1 MATRQAGGPGLGQ
14 GQRRPTPPR
23 HRRGPGDVLT
33 GIGALVALA
42 ALLIGVPYALLTLFG
57 SPVPS
62 HVPGMSDLTQRIG
75 PSALLAILVVLVWLA
90 WLQLAAC
97 VVVEVYAGV
106 RGVGVPARVPL
117 AGGTQSLV
125 HRLVVAALLLF
136 TATSAIMP
144 AFSGRELAA
153 KPQVTTQTEQYHRL
167 PVTAVPDRPA
177 APATTNATPDREV
190 TETLAGTPVEKAAT
204 TKIYR
209 VNPPEGRHHESLW
222 EIAEKCLGQG
232 RRYNEIF
239 DLNKDHVQPDG
250 SRLHTAGLIR
260 PGWILEMP
268 ADAKGAQVVPV
279 HQLHDYFRHGHPVP
293 HEQPK
298 PDVPKPPAKT
308 PPPSTNPAPAPS
320 QSPSKPAPAPS
331 QTPTQPAPAPSQ
343 SAPAPSH
350 SAPAPVPAPSKP
362 TPSKPAPA
370 PSQHTPAPTRPVP
383 APSHQTPGQPA
394 PAPSHQLPSHQPAP
408 APAPSHSESAPAKV
422 PPAHQQ
428 TPTEAPGKLS
438 PSGEGTADGHHSP
451 KAGAN
456 VQDEGRHENGVPT
469 SRNVSWPQGVAAASL
484 LAAGLL
490 SALGRRRRTQM
501 WHRAFGQMIV
511 RPEGEAAVAEQAL
524 RVGADDQGTRLLD
537 LGLRMLSRALAA
549 ADRALP
555 TVYAVHLGSES
566 MDLWIAPAD
575 PEPPAPWHA
584 FDGGQVWRLRAADVS
599 EDGLADVLAPY
610 PGLVSLG
617 TNETGRILVDL
628 EAAHGL
634 IAIRGDDAN
643 RRAALAALAL
653 ELATNRWSDHMRI
666 TLVGFGQELAEG
678 LADVAPDRV
687 RAVPT
692 LVEALPEL
700 EARSAEVRQA
710 LAASGVGSVL
720 TGRAKGV
727 FGEAWMPHYLI
738 MSDAPTEQE
747 ADRLVALA
755 RTGTRMAAGYLVAG
769 DVQGATWTWDVD
781 AAGRLQAGV
790 LGFEVDAQLVPE
802 EQYRGVFEL
811 FRTASDLRSVPMP
824 EPTAEDAAE
833 PPLEGRS
840 AVDIRLLGRIEVDA
854 PGPMDD
860 ERRDLCT
867 EVLVYLA
874 THPNG
879 VHPTV
884 LGGAVWP
891 RGVSQAVRDASIARV
906 SDWVGRDARGR
917 PNLYHDDSGRIRLGS
932 EVRVDWSVFR
942 WLIWRSAA
950 EPSSETA
957 YMSYALD
964 LVRGPLLADRP
975 RGRYGWL
982 ATEPLEFEAGARI
995 VDVAHR
1001 LTVLRLD
1008 GGDVRGALGA
1018 SRAGLRHAPRDEGL
1032 WRDLLRATKASGDDE
1047 AVRAVVDELHAH
1059 AGYDP
1064 LQPETEAL
1072 LEELVPHWRPVPT
1085 R

>member
-1 MATRQAGGPGLGQ
+1 
-14 GQRRPTPPR
+14 
-23 HRRGPGDVLT
+23 
-33 GIGALVALA
+33 
-42 ALLIGVPYALLTLFG
+42 
-57 SPVPS
+57 
-62 HVPGMSDLTQRIG
+62 
-75 PSALLAILVVLVWLA
+75 
-90 WLQLAAC
+90 
-97 VVVEVYAGV
+97 
-106 RGVGVPARVPL
+106 
-117 AGGTQSLV
+117 
-125 HRLVVAALLLF
+125 
-136 TATSAIMP
+136 
-144 AFSGRELAA
+144 
-153 KPQVTTQTEQYHRL
+153 
-167 PVTAVPDRPA
+167 
-177 APATTNATPDREV
+177 
-190 TETLAGTPVEKAAT
+190 
-204 TKIYR
+204 
-209 VNPPEGRHHESLW
+209 
-222 EIAEKCLGQG
+222 
-232 RRYNEIF
+232 
-239 DLNKDHVQPDG
+239 
-250 SRLHTAGLIR
+250 
-260 PGWILEMP
+260 MP
-268 ADAKGAQVVPV
+268 ADAKGAQVIPA

-293 HEQPK
+293 HEKPK
-298 PDVPKPPAKT
+298 PETPKPPAKNAPTPPASHPTPPASHPTPPASHPT
-308 PPPSTNPAPAPS
+308 PPPVHQSPPPAHQTPPPAHQSPPPAHQSPPATHPAPSQPAPAPGSHAPTHPAPAPS
-320 QSPSKPAPAPS
+320 QSAPAPAPAPRQPAPAPS
-331 QTPTQPAPAPSQ
+331 QSVPAPAPSQ
-343 SAPAPSH
+343 SAPAPSR
-350 SAPAPVPAPSKP
+350 SAHVPVP
-362 TPSKPAPA
+362 
-370 PSQHTPAPTRPVP
+370 
-383 APSHQTPGQPA
+383 
-394 PAPSHQLPSHQPAP
+394 
-408 APAPSHSESAPAKV
+408 

-428 TPTEAPGKLS
+428 TPPDTPGKSS
-438 PSGEGTADGHHSP
+438 PSGGGPGSGHTTPSPTGHDGASGTSEPDQKHET
-451 KAGAN
+451 GAP
-456 VQDEGRHENGVPT
+456 VG
-469 SRNVSWPQGVAAASL
+469 RNVSWPQGLAAASL

-511 RPEGEAAVAEQAL
+511 RPRGEAAAAEQAL
-524 RVGADDQGTRLLD
+524 RVGADDHGARLLD
-537 LGLRMLSRALAA
+537 VGLRMLSRALAA
-549 ADRALP
+549 EGRALP

-575 PEPPAPWHA
+575 PEPPAPWRA
-584 FDGGQVWRLRAADVS
+584 YDGGQVWRLRAADVS

-666 TLVGFGQELAEG
+666 TLVGFGQELGEG
-678 LADVAPDRV
+678 LAEVAPDRV

-700 EARSAEVRQA
+700 EARSEEVRQA
-710 LAASGVGSVL
+710 LAASGVDSVL
-720 TGRAKGV
+720 TGRARGV

-781 AAGRLQAGV
+781 EAGRLHAGV

-811 FRTASDLRSVPMP
+811 FRTASDLKAVPLP
-824 EPTAEDAAE
+824 EPSAESTAE
-833 PPLEGRS
+833 PPREGRS
-840 AVDIRLLGRIEVDA
+840 SVDIRLLGRIEVDA

-860 ERRDLCT
+860 ARRDLCT

-891 RGVSQAVRDASIARV
+891 RGVSQAVRDACVARV
-906 SDWVGRDARGR
+906 ADWVGRDARGR
-917 PNLYHDDSGRIRLGS
+917 PNLYHDERGRIRLGS

-950 EPSSETA
+950 EPSSEAA

-982 ATEPLEFEAGARI
+982 ATEPLEYEAGARV

-1008 GGDVRGALGA
+1008 SGDVRGAVEA
-1018 SRAGLRHAPRDEGL
+1018 SRAGLRFAPREEAL
-1032 WRDLLRATKASGDDE
+1032 WRDLLRATRASGDDE
-1047 AVRAVVDELHAH
+1047 AVRAVADELRSF

-1072 LEELVPHWRPVPT
+1072 IEDLVPQYRRVPSH
-1085 R
+1085 

>member
-1 MATRQAGGPGLGQ
+1 M
-14 GQRRPTPPR
+14 
-23 HRRGPGDVLT
+23 LT
-33 GIGALVALA
+33 GVGALVALA

-57 SPVPS
+57 SPVPD
-62 HVPGMSDLTQRIG
+62 HVPATSDLTQRIG

-106 RGVGVPARVPL
+106 RGVGVPVRVPL

-144 AFSGRELAA
+144 AFSGRELSA
-153 KPQVTTQTEQYHRL
+153 KPPVTTQTESYHRL
-167 PVTAVPDRPA
+167 PATTAAPDRPA
-177 APATTNATPDREV
+177 AAPAAAAPDREV
-190 TETLAGTPVEKAAT
+190 TETLAGNPVEKAAT

-209 VNPPEGRHHESLW
+209 VHPPAGRHHESLW
-222 EIAEKCLGQG
+222 EIAEKCLGEG

-239 DLNKDHVQPDG
+239 DLNKNHVQPDG

-279 HQLHDYFRHGHPVP
+279 HELGDYFRHGHLVP

-298 PDVPKPPAKT
+298 PDAPKPPVKAT
-308 PPPSTNPAPAPS
+308 PPAPAPS
-320 QSPSKPAPAPS
+320 HRPPAHQPPAHPTPTPGHTTPAPS
-331 QTPTQPAPAPSQ
+331 PSQ
-343 SAPAPSH
+343 SAPAPSNPTPSPPH
-350 SAPAPVPAPSKP
+350 QTPTPPHHTPAPPHHTPAPSHPTPAPSHP
-362 TPSKPAPA
+362 TPSHHAPAQPKPAPSHHAPAPA
-370 PSQHTPAPTRPVP
+370 P
-383 APSHQTPGQPA
+383 G
-394 PAPSHQLPSHQPAP
+394 HQLPSHQPQP
-408 APAPSHSESAPAKV
+408 APAPSESALAKV
-422 PPAHQQ
+422 APPAHQQ
-428 TPTEAPGKLS
+428 TPAESPGTPS
-438 PSGEGTADGHHSP
+438 PGGGSTADGHQTP
-451 KAGAN
+451 EAGAG
-456 VQDEGRHENGVPT
+456 VQDQGRREHAGPG
-469 SRNVSWPQGVAAASL
+469 RNMSWPQGIAAASL
-484 LAAGLL
+484 VAAGLL

-501 WHRAFGQMIV
+501 WHRAFGQVIV
-511 RPEGEAAVAEQAL
+511 RPEGDAAVAEQAL
-524 RVGADDQGTRLLD
+524 RVGADDDGARLLD

-549 ADRALP
+549 EGRALP
-555 TVYAVHLGSES
+555 TVYAVHLGAES

-575 PEPPAPWHA
+575 PEAPAPWHPH
-584 FDGGQVWRLRAADVS
+584 DGGQVWRLRAADVS
-599 EDGLADVLAPY
+599 DEGLADVLAPY
-610 PGLVSLG
+610 PGLVTLG

-738 MSDAPTEQE
+738 MSDAPNEQE

-781 AAGRLQAGV
+781 GAGRLHAGV

-811 FRTASDLRSVPMP
+811 FRTASDLRSVPLS
-824 EPTAEDAAE
+824 EPSEQDAAE
-833 PPLEGRS
+833 PPAEGRS
-840 AVDIRLLGRIEVDA
+840 SVDIRLLGRVEVDA

-860 ERRDLCT
+860 ARRDLCT

-917 PNLYHDDSGRIRLGS
+917 PNLYHDDRGRIRLGS

-950 EPSSETA
+950 EPSSEAA
-957 YMSYALD
+957 YMAYALD

-982 ATEPLEFEAGARI
+982 ATEPLEYEAGARI

-1008 GGDVRGALGA
+1008 GGDVHGALNA
-1018 SRAGLRHAPRDEGL
+1018 SRAGLRFASRDEVL
-1032 WRDLLRATKASGDDE
+1032 WRDLLRATRASGDDD
-1047 AVRAVVDELHAH
+1047 AVQAVIDELRAH
-1059 AGYDP
+1059 AGYDQ

-1072 LEELVPHWRPVPT
+1072 IEELVPAWRRVPT

>member
-23 HRRGPGDVLT
+23 HRRGVGDVFT
-33 GIGALVALA
+33 GVGALLALA

-57 SPVPS
+57 SPVPD
-62 HVPGMSDLTQRIG
+62 HVPAMSDLTQRIG
-75 PSALLAILVVLVWLA
+75 PSGLITILVALVWLA

-144 AFSGRELAA
+144 AFSGRELAV
-153 KPQVTTQTEQYHRL
+153 KPPVTTTQTEQYHRL

-177 APATTNATPDREV
+177 APAATAAAPDAELA
-190 TETLAGTPVEKAAT
+190 EALAGNPVEKSAT

-222 EIAEKCLGQG
+222 EIAEKCLGEG

-239 DLNKDHVQPDG
+239 ELNKGHVQPDG

-260 PGWILEMP
+260 PGWVLEMP

-279 HQLHDYFRHGHPVP
+279 HQLQDYFRHGHPVP
-293 HEQPK
+293 HETPK
-298 PDVPKPPAKT
+298 PDVPKAPAKT
-308 PPPSTNPAPAPS
+308 PPPPTKPAPAPSHQTPSQPAPAPS
-320 QSPSKPAPAPS
+320 QPAPSQPAPAPSQTPSQPAPAPSQPAPAPAPSKPAPAPS
-331 QTPTQPAPAPSQ
+331 HRTPSQPAPAP
-343 SAPAPSH
+343 
-350 SAPAPVPAPSKP
+350 
-362 TPSKPAPA
+362 
-370 PSQHTPAPTRPVP
+370 
-383 APSHQTPGQPA
+383 G
-394 PAPSHQLPSHQPAP
+394 HQLPSHQTSPAP
-408 APAPSHSESAPAKV
+408 APSESAPAKV
-422 PPAHQQ
+422 PPPAHQQ
-428 TPTEAPGKLS
+428 TPSSHQQAPSESPGKLS
-438 PSGEGTADGHHSP
+438 PSGGATADGDHTP
-451 KAGAN
+451 RAGAS
-456 VQDEGRHENGVPT
+456 VQDEGRHGPGAPVG
-469 SRNVSWPQGVAAASL
+469 RDMSWPQGIAAASL

-524 RVGADDQGTRLLD
+524 RVGADDRGARLLD

-549 ADRALP
+549 DGRALP

-584 FDGGQVWRLRAADVS
+584 YDGGQVWRLRAADVS
-599 EDGLADVLAPY
+599 DEGLADVLAPY

-634 IAIRGDDAN
+634 VAIRGDEEN
-643 RRAALAALAL
+643 RRAVLAALAL

-781 AAGRLQAGV
+781 EAGRLQAGV

-811 FRTASDLRSVPMP
+811 FRTASELRSVPMA
-824 EPTAEDAAE
+824 EPSAEDTAE

-840 AVDIRLLGRIEVDA
+840 SVDIRLLGRIEVDA

-860 ERRDLCT
+860 ARRDLCT

-891 RGVSQAVRDASIARV
+891 RGVSQAVRDACIARV

-917 PNLYHDDSGRIRLGS
+917 PNLYHDDRGRIRLGS

-964 LVRGPLLADRP
+964 LVRGPLLSDRP

-982 ATEPLEFEAGARI
+982 ATEPLEYEAGARI

-1008 GGDVRGALGA
+1008 GGDVRGALSA
-1018 SRAGLRHAPRDEGL
+1018 SRAGLRYAPRDEGL
-1032 WRDLLRATKASGDDE
+1032 WRDLLRATRASGDDD
-1047 AVRAVVDELHAH
+1047 AVRSVADELRAY